1 MIRIVND
8 RTGDL
13 LADRARR
20 ADTVWTR
27 LRGLIGR
34 PPLQRGEG
42 LVISPCNGVHTWFMR
57 AAIDVLLLDREH
69 RVLHACP
76 RLAPYR
82 RSPIVWK
89 AHAVVELAPGAAAAT
104 RVGDRLR
111 LEGCE

>member
-13 LADRARR
+13 LADRAWR
-20 ADTVWTR
+20 AATPWAR

-42 LVISPCNGVHTWFMR
+42 LVLTPCNGVHTWFMR

-69 RVLHACP
+69 RVVHACP

-82 RSPIVWK
+82 LSPIVWK
-89 AHAVVELAPGAAAAT
+89 AHSVVELAPGAAAAT

-111 LEGCE
+111 LEGGE